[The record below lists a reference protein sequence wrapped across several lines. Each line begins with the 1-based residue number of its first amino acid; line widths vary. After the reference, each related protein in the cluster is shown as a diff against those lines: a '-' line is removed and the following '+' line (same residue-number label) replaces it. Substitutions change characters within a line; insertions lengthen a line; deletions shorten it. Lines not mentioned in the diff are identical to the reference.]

1 MRSETT
7 LPPPRKRGNWID
19 EAAEEEE
26 TARWVRAVPAGR
38 PRVLD
43 VPEASAMAG
52 GWGRAREAGSETEAA
67 GQGGG
72 KDLAGCCGPPG
83 FLEPSLPTTQRAP
96 GHTDHMNIHSLCFL
110 SLSFF
115 LNKQIL
121 ISFPN

>member
-7 LPPPRKRGNWID
+7 LPPPRKRGNRID

-67 GQGGG
+67 GQGGRKRSG
-72 KDLAGCCGPPG
+72 GLLRAARILGAFSPHYTAGPGPYGPH
-83 FLEPSLPTTQRAP
+83 E
-96 GHTDHMNIHSLCFL
+96 HSQFVF
-110 SLSFF
+110 SLSQFF
-115 LNKQIL
+115 LK
-121 ISFPN
+121 